1 MRYVEF
7 RDAIWEELRR
17 VPAGLTRAALKARL
31 KLPYTIPCPEWVKQ
45 MEREIGL
52 LRKRGSGRAY
62 TWTGSTKKRREQ
74 KRGHH

>member
-17 VPAGLTRAALKARL
+17 VPDGLSWAELKTRL

-45 MEREIGL
+45 MEREVGL
-52 LRKRGSGRAY
+52 LRTRGSGRAY
-62 TWTGSTKKRREQ
+62 TWTVSAKKRREQ